1 MTFVFIV
8 SFQLEQFPL
17 AELQY
22 SNNHAKQ
29 LQLSRECNQ
38 NWLKMSHFTFNQ
50 MLPKRNRSLRYFV
63 TRKSGD
69 IGNNRREMA

>member
-50 MLPKRNRSLRYFV
+50 MLPKTNRKFETLCH
-63 TRKSGD
+63 KK
-69 IGNNRREMA
+69 IGGYR